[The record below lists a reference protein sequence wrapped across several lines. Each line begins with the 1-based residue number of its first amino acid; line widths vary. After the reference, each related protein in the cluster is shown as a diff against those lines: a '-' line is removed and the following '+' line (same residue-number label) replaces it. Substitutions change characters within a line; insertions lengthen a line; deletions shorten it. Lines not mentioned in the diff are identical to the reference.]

1 MVVYSAN
8 TGVYFGFFYL
18 EVLDFRGHSNAA
30 AQNGA
35 GMSPTRD
42 TAAAATSTRTVT
54 AGDDGGHGDEGDDE
68 DKADNDEDEH
78 EEAYRLRQR
87 R

>member
-1 MVVYSAN
+1 
-8 TGVYFGFFYL
+8 
-18 EVLDFRGHSNAA
+18 
-30 AQNGA
+30 
-35 GMSPTRD
+35 MSPTRD
-42 TAAAATSTRTVT
+42 TAAAATITRTVT